1 METRRIAGKKIRA
14 GMAPARKSG
23 RAGEDRQIVWREFGF
38 LSAEL
43 FSFIIMQLRRYRNA
57 RY

>member
-1 METRRIAGKKIRA
+1 METRRMAGKKIRA
-14 GMAPARKSG
+14 GKAPARKSG
-23 RAGEDRQIVWREFGF
+23 RAGEDRQTAWLEFGF
-38 LSAEL
+38 LFSKL